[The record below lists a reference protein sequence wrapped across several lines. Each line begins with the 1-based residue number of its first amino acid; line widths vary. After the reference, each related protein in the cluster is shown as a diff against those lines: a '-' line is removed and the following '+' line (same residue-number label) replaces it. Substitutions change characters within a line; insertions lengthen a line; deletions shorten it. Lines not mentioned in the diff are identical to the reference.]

1 MTTICNMSYKEVGPF
16 AQTLLLGCSITS
28 MSQNLGWGTEQSSC
42 TVKLAKD
49 TSSHPSDP
57 AFGPVVIEIDNIENN
72 TSPSNALASNAT
84 DTSRT
89 LHRNLG
95 IAEKKI
101 EVDRINNDISR
112 TSLPA
117 NKDNGKKCWNPHAL
131 TATPTNWVN
140 PDPGFIGDN
149 AFLGGRLF
157 GVAGVPCHARFD
169 DLMFGGII
177 SNWTADT
184 AIYTVEIVG
193 PGDLLKGTQLI
204 INNYYGSIS
213 TTISQTEGALPGGF
227 ALAVPYG
234 DPAVNNFGGT
244 ILQGNIPNV
253 INIFGYL
260 QHTGF
265 ANVIVTEQ
273 GVNAAQIYDT
283 LVVLLNNRN
292 GIQTNQFSPYGAIV
306 GKSLVEYYTNGN
318 ASIVAPQDITISYG
332 AGADTINLT
341 QLGLLNHKIAIDG
354 IYRPLFRLDIS
365 QVPRPDNNI
374 YLPASNNM
382 SISDFL
388 EFCCSGAGG
397 DWNVVLTPDLTSSSF
412 SGTITVN
419 FYNRNIQPPPKVIK
433 NLVSNFGAADKVISY
448 NSGEEYG
455 SSDNVRKMIIGGK
468 QERIFQV
475 MSHTLSKYRNVKVFD
490 PATNT
495 FMSVE
500 NDLNNTFLENGDIRN
515 VVRFPKPG
523 STRAFDVT
531 LGGGLPYRT
540 YGGAATA
547 QAHNDFLSPEILGF
561 SNTTITRGSYNT
573 TAPVLKDASLPELP
587 LPSWYT
593 GSTSYPI
600 YYDLIS
606 PYFGRGTNGAVRKV
620 YYDRKLG
627 QLQVNVNL
635 QDIQPFFP
643 MYDDGTFSGS
653 ITFYENE
660 IRAAISGF
668 DSWISYVLEPVKLGM
683 KTPTALLI
691 YSFIRL
697 KYGTNVAN
705 ELILQG
711 VGLMKTQSKTSAL
724 PTTPHTGDS
733 ISPGNY
739 IPYTNAL
746 RPSFEKLHQFISSTL
761 GSHYGN
767 DFLVRLPSIQRR
779 VDPNGVASYSY
790 EIAES
795 GWEEAGN
802 FLDDT
807 MQIGSFAATALS
819 EENGKVGPLLGYNAS
834 AEWDRTVFQNV
845 NNSLNFGFLTLG
857 AHGKTLLH
865 MRSQFDQA
873 STDKWYFPLVHDLN
887 PDQVVLLP
895 HTSYLISEGGLRPG
909 FSTNNPTLT
918 DSYNRSIPDGKKY
931 KLYVKGQ
938 VLDVVPENRTN
949 TKILFAN
956 GVQYCVVK
964 SPGKIQYISSNSL
977 ERTLY
982 EDLYLA
988 SSRGF
993 ELPTDFNSSFQMN
1006 RPATVSI
1013 MFLFLL
1019 AVLENTLNSSAI
1031 VPTQGLNS
1039 EQNVPISPKCAIP
1052 SFAAIPIRDN
1062 IAVYGPWISHP
1073 GLISSTIFPGN
1084 SVPGANALT
1093 NNIVGGVEVEIA
1105 DGYSPWEYGGMD
1117 NLDSAILTKLADNNK
1132 YQQVLEKGSITFAGI
1147 MLRNTN
1153 IGSKFINNNGPVI
1166 NSIQIEMNDG
1176 GYKTTYHF
1184 RTYSRKLGLFNKEQS
1199 DNIQKFGKQTLSNRK
1214 TIVEN
1219 IRSQLSR
1226 QISLQDPAGD
1236 RAARLPKALSY
1247 SPVNVLVGGAYP
1259 MVHKNS
1265 SMDNAYTQLNFD
1277 PTWHLRPII
1286 PNSVSSTPRDM
1297 IRQQTVAQL
1306 YDSQELG
1313 KVIAE
1318 RPADYSSRSIMS
1330 LDGIV
1335 SPISF
1340 YPTPYGCTYAITF
1353 YPRSKCPYCKGRGTY
1368 QHQSYSASNT
1378 DLKDNS
1384 PSTNTST
1391 TTITNSF
1398 TTISNATCMF
1408 CVLDADVDTLK
1419 KKSARPNEITPPFL
1433 IASGTDLQIIT
1444 DRATAFQY
1452 NSCVINSYT
1461 LNPMVM
1467 SAPGSDFSCY
1477 GNKQSSDRCGHSID
1491 VVAFG
1496 NTSMSFQDGLRSS
1509 ISNTINKNY
1518 NDYDTNLIAAD
1529 PSNSQAFQ
1537 NIRSFGLRGPLM
1549 LHSWGYDLEG
1559 YPVPNSSG
1567 EFKLDNQGAVVR
1579 DNQNNVV
1586 YKNQVLQADGSYSA
1600 PYKDN
1605 TFFKSWAQLPST
1617 WPVGPID
1624 LRWDDGAKVWT
1635 IGANYKPVWVV
1646 LETDLLNET
1655 PVRGAV
1661 VESSYDNSPLP
1672 SGLRKLVFVKDT
1684 IGMFSAPRG
1693 AALYCR
1699 YDSQNGFYEPI
1710 YNRPLVTT
1718 GTIDGASLATIY
1730 KAYTPSSVSDDVVT
1744 SYSTSFDNPLN
1755 LDTNINSVGLFTFLN
1770 GSWIL
1775 QSIRT

>member
-1 MTTICNMSYKEVGPF
+1 
-16 AQTLLLGCSITS
+16 
-28 MSQNLGWGTEQSSC
+28 
-42 TVKLAKD
+42 
-49 TSSHPSDP
+49 
-57 AFGPVVIEIDNIENN
+57 
-72 TSPSNALASNAT
+72 
-84 DTSRT
+84 
-89 LHRNLG
+89 
-95 IAEKKI
+95 
-101 EVDRINNDISR
+101 
-112 TSLPA
+112 
-117 NKDNGKKCWNPHAL
+117 
-131 TATPTNWVN
+131 
-140 PDPGFIGDN
+140 
-149 AFLGGRLF
+149 
-157 GVAGVPCHARFD
+157 
-169 DLMFGGII
+169 
-177 SNWTADT
+177 
-184 AIYTVEIVG
+184 
-193 PGDLLKGTQLI
+193 
-204 INNYYGSIS
+204 
-213 TTISQTEGALPGGF
+213 
-227 ALAVPYG
+227 
-234 DPAVNNFGGT
+234 
-244 ILQGNIPNV
+244 
-253 INIFGYL
+253 
-260 QHTGF
+260 
-265 ANVIVTEQ
+265 
-273 GVNAAQIYDT
+273 
-283 LVVLLNNRN
+283 
-292 GIQTNQFSPYGAIV
+292 
-306 GKSLVEYYTNGN
+306 
-318 ASIVAPQDITISYG
+318 
-332 AGADTINLT
+332 
-341 QLGLLNHKIAIDG
+341 
-354 IYRPLFRLDIS
+354 
-365 QVPRPDNNI
+365 
-374 YLPASNNM
+374 
-382 SISDFL
+382 
-388 EFCCSGAGG
+388 
-397 DWNVVLTPDLTSSSF
+397 
-412 SGTITVN
+412 
-419 FYNRNIQPPPKVIK
+419 
-433 NLVSNFGAADKVISY
+433 
-448 NSGEEYG
+448 
-455 SSDNVRKMIIGGK
+455 
-468 QERIFQV
+468 
-475 MSHTLSKYRNVKVFD
+475 
-490 PATNT
+490 
-495 FMSVE
+495 
-500 NDLNNTFLENGDIRN
+500 
-515 VVRFPKPG
+515 
-523 STRAFDVT
+523 
-531 LGGGLPYRT
+531 
-540 YGGAATA
+540 
-547 QAHNDFLSPEILGF
+547 
-561 SNTTITRGSYNT
+561 
-573 TAPVLKDASLPELP
+573 
-587 LPSWYT
+587 
-593 GSTSYPI
+593 
-600 YYDLIS
+600 
-606 PYFGRGTNGAVRKV
+606 
-620 YYDRKLG
+620 
-627 QLQVNVNL
+627 
-635 QDIQPFFP
+635 
-643 MYDDGTFSGS
+643 
-653 ITFYENE
+653 
-660 IRAAISGF
+660 
-668 DSWISYVLEPVKLGM
+668 M

-845 NNSLNFGFLTLG
+845 NNSNFGLLPLG
-857 AHGKTLLH
+857 GHGKTLLH

-873 STDKWYFPLVHDLN
+873 NTDKWYFPLIHDLS

-895 HTSYLISEGGLRPG
+895 HTSYFIPEGGLRPG

-918 DSYNRSIPDGKKY
+918 DSYGRSIPDGKKY

-938 VLDVVPENRTN
+938 MLDVVPENRTN

-1006 RPATVSI
+1006 QPSVSANK
-1013 MFLFLL
+1013 FLYML

-1073 GLISSTIFPGN
+1073 GLIRSTIFPGN
-1084 SVPGANALT
+1084 SEPGANALT

-1247 SPVNVLVGGAYP
+1247 SPVNVLVGSAYP

-1265 SMDNAYTQLNFD
+1265 TIDNAYTQLGFN

-1286 PNSVSSTPRDM
+1286 PNSVSSNPKDM

-1340 YPTPYGCTYAITF
+1340 YPTPYGCTYAITS

-1368 QHQSYSASNT
+1368 QHQSYSTANT
-1378 DLKDNS
+1378 DLKDDS

-1467 SAPGSDFSCY
+1467 SATGSDFSCY